1 MRFILVIV
9 TIAGLSAPAIA
20 QAQRLPRT
28 SPAEQQVRDINRS
41 LQRQNRSLNY
51 QQQDQFEVNQLRQ
64 DLQGS
69 GLFRRSSGR
78 ARWAG
83 SARRDR

>member
-9 TIAGLSAPAIA
+9 TIAGLSAPVIA

-28 SPAEQQVRDINRS
+28 SFGRT
-41 LQRQNRSLNY
+41 
-51 QQQDQFEVNQLRQ
+51 FK
-64 DLQGS
+64 GS